1 MTTCKEHKS
10 PTGFRPIHASPSHPF
25 EGLQRA
31 VSFLLNRR
39 LRNFKHI
46 FDSTDGLRKVLAS
59 TRFPPTCKFV
69 HVDISDFYMIGKH
82 SFLTK
87 HASELVGKPGVKK
100 EVNKSLE
107 FILSHQF
114 VKSIF
119 LTLFF
124 QMVEGSGQGSVHSAA
139 TASAAFCH
147 SRELNSPGLATRKFA
162 VKHKIFAYYRYADNL
177 LFVLED
183 DSCFDSLMSDLS
195 CLHPYVV
202 KPEEISDFAVTVLD
216 VRYYKGSRFNTLG
229 LLDHCPVI
237 KDKGISLG
245 FSSAH
250 LESTIRQYPL
260 QVIRRLAR
268 NSSSEAIFVLARDV
282 YIHKL
287 RNSGFPQD
295 YLSWLFDNTQFRYY
309 TTDLNHIPIVSK
321 PKSSVRPFRL
331 VLPFH
336 PVLRSAVGPVVKHF
350 RMHGHSVLAKL
361 FGSSEIT
368 VSWRLTTTP
377 LVSSLFRWS

>member
-1 MTTCKEHKS
+1 M
-10 PTGFRPIHASPSHPF
+10 
-25 EGLQRA
+25 
-31 VSFLLNRR
+31 
-39 LRNFKHI
+39 
-46 FDSTDGLRKVLAS
+46 
-59 TRFPPTCKFV
+59 
-69 HVDISDFYMIGKH
+69 
-82 SFLTK
+82 
-87 HASELVGKPGVKK
+87 
-100 EVNKSLE
+100 
-107 FILSHQF
+107 
-114 VKSIF
+114 
-119 LTLFF
+119 
-124 QMVEGSGQGSVHSAA
+124 
-139 TASAAFCH
+139 
-147 SRELNSPGLATRKFA
+147 
-162 VKHKIFAYYRYADNL
+162 
-177 LFVLED
+177 
-183 DSCFDSLMSDLS
+183 
-195 CLHPYVV
+195 
-202 KPEEISDFAVTVLD
+202 
-216 VRYYKGSRFNTLG
+216 
-229 LLDHCPVI
+229 
-237 KDKGISLG
+237 
-245 FSSAH
+245 
-250 LESTIRQYPL
+250 

-309 TTDLNHIPIVSK
+309 TTELNHIHIVSK